1 MRSLDVIRLLAS
13 GLLALQVP
21 AVAEDIDLFMGVSP
35 ESGDKPNVLFVI
47 DNGANFSASASERR
61 CSIEGVATNLDK
73 TWAPSSSVRF
83 TT

>member
-1 MRSLDVIRLLAS
+1 MRSLDVIRLLATA
-13 GLLALQVP
+13 LLALQVP

-61 CSIEGVATNLDK
+61 CSIKAWRQ
-73 TWAPSSSVRF
+73 TWTRLRAPSSSVRF